1 MAAVDMSTVTVRQNT
16 YASRKPIA
24 DALDDG
30 RPRFKVGYITVPATA
45 DNGDT
50 VTLDFYNEFKILKP
64 LAVVGFIHTTAN
76 SVIVEEAPT
85 TAYDGT
91 SIVLTVGGATPN
103 KPRFYAIYG
112 V

>member
-1 MAAVDMSTVTVRQNT
+1 MAAIDMSTVTVRQNT
-16 YASRKPIA
+16 YASRKAIP
-24 DALDDG
+24 DAADDG
-30 RPRFKVGYITVPATA
+30 RPRFKVGYITLPATA

-50 VTLDFYNEFKILKP
+50 VTFDFYNEFGILKP

-91 SIVLTVGGATPN
+91 SMTLTVGGATAN
-103 KPRFYAIYG
+103 KPRFYAVYG